1 MYVEPNTNIRIL
13 RQAPVD
19 PEYNNTLLFQ
29 TDAQQTSFFMGL
41 TKYNLA
47 NYTYQRV
54 QKGVSRVGIN
64 AENMYDCNYMMFQN
78 NAFGN
83 KWFYAFIDNVE
94 YVNNTTSEI
103 RFTIDVL
110 QTWRHFLDW
119 EFNSVFVEREHSAT
133 DEIGDNIIPETLQ
146 TGELVFNNYGY
157 LESVPGLSLDLH
169 ELAIVVAVV
178 EVVGE
183 EGEEHPVAK
192 GTLYDGIYGG
202 AQLFGYSASEDGVE
216 GVNAII
222 DHYVDAPD
230 SILAIYMC
238 PKSLVPPTVLDT
250 GEPIPYNFKQ
260 NPIECLIPAITK
272 NDNLNG
278 YHPKNAKL
286 FTYPYNFYHVDNGS
300 GNTLALRYEYFINL
314 APRLVVESEL
324 TQPVKVVCRPTNY
337 KGVVTDF
344 HQLNYKETL
353 NTECISLDNYPMC
366 SWNVDAWEAWV
377 AQNSIPMVLGAG
389 GRLAGMLGGVSAIS
403 SGGVGAVGGVAGGLI
418 STATSILSQMYTA
431 SIHADLSKG
440 SFNNGG
446 VNCGNEKQ
454 NFFAGRCSVN
464 AQQAKIID
472 DYFSMFGYATKEVK
486 LPNLF
491 TRPNWNY
498 IKTIGC
504 TIKGAIPSDDEREI
518 CRIFDKGITC
528 WHNASTFGD
537 YSQNNAPQ

>member
-1 MYVEPNTNIRIL
+1 MYVEPNTNVRIL

-29 TDAQQTSFFMGL
+29 TDAQQTRYFMGL
-41 TKYNLA
+41 TKYNLS

-54 QKGVSRVGIN
+54 QKGICRVGIN
-64 AENMYDCNYMMFQN
+64 AENLYDCNYMMFQN

-94 YVNNTTSEI
+94 YVNNTTSEV

-146 TGELVFNNYGY
+146 TGEHIFNNYGY
-157 LESVPGLSLDLH
+157 LETVSGSPLNLH
-169 ELAIVVAVV
+169 ELGIIVAVV

-183 EGEEHPVAK
+183 EGEQHPVAR

-202 AQLFGYSASEDGVE
+202 AMLYGYSATQSGVE
-216 GVNAII
+216 GVNSKI
-222 DHYVDAPD
+222 DEYVEAPD
-230 SILAIYMC
+230 SIIGIYMC
-238 PKSLVPPTVLDT
+238 PKNLIPITVIDT
-250 GEPIPYNFKQ
+250 GNAIPFNAKQLPILCQISAVSK
-260 NPIECLIPAITK
+260 T
-272 NDNLNG
+272 DTLNG
-278 YHPKNAKL
+278 YLPKNAKL
-286 FTYPYNFYHVDNGS
+286 YTYPYNFYHIDNGA
-300 GNTLALRYEYFINL
+300 GQTLALRYEFFENL
-314 APRLVVESEL
+314 SPNVVVESEL

-337 KGVVTDF
+337 KGVTTPF
-344 HQLNYKETL
+344 HALNYKETL

-377 AQNSIPMVLGAG
+377 AQNSIPMILGAG
-389 GRLAGMLGGVSAIS
+389 GRIASMAGGATAIASGSYGALAGT
-403 SGGVGAVGGVAGGLI
+403 AGGLV
-418 STATSILSQMYTA
+418 SSATSILSQLYSA
-431 SIHADLSKG
+431 SIHADISKG
-440 SFNNGG
+440 VFNNGG

-454 NFFAGRCSVN
+454 DFFAGRCSVN

-518 CRIFDKGITC
+518 CRIFDRGITC

-537 YSQNNAPQ
+537 YSQNNAPE